1 MKAMTEMNTS
11 KQDRQENRPFSESE
25 RQNVEDFRRLTS
37 DQRGPGGAPERN
49 TNNLQHG
56 VYANRFLSDE
66 DRPLFDALIAKL
78 RADFKFN
85 ESSDFIQVELV
96 AMYFLKLG
104 RAQESGDWDIA
115 QKIDQ
120 MLRGHLKDLKA
131 TKIAR
136 EGDEPRGPESS
147 PAEWASSLL
156 QQWDEAQKS
165 KRLRKPK
172 NAEQTSDNTV
182 ED

>member
-1 MKAMTEMNTS
+1 MSEKNTS
-11 KQDRQENRPFSESE
+11 EQDRQPFGEYE
-25 RQNVEDFRRLTS
+25 HRDVDQFRRITS
-37 DQRGPGGAPERN
+37 GQRAPGAPEGN

-56 VYANRFLSDE
+56 AYANRFLSDE
-66 DRPLFDALIAKL
+66 ERQLFDSLIAKL

-96 AMYFLKLG
+96 AIYFLKLG
-104 RAQESGDWDIA
+104 RAQEAGDWDAA

-136 EGDEPRGPESS
+136 EGDEPRGPETT

-165 KRLRKPK
+165 KRVRKPK
-172 NAEQTSDNTV
+172 NAKTTSDNTV